1 MHLLAPCHPP
11 YNLTPCH
18 PPPVPTHP
26 TAVHP
31 PTPQTF
37 MYFVA
42 GAYLLARTK
51 WRADMQAKE
60 MKFLNRTESAHS
72 MSLEDWESCMG
83 LDYLA
88 QLPSVMS
95 ADGF

>member
-1 MHLLAPCHPP
+1 
-11 YNLTPCH
+11 
-18 PPPVPTHP
+18 
-26 TAVHP
+26 
-31 PTPQTF
+31 
-37 MYFVA
+37 
-42 GAYLLARTK
+42 
-51 WRADMQAKE
+51 MQAKE